1 MSEEY
6 PRALPCASSNNDLPG
21 LHPKQEHA
29 GMQDVDNDDS
39 DLSSIEEGG
48 DNDAGRQ
55 RPASSRDLY

>member
-1 MSEEY
+1 M
-6 PRALPCASSNNDLPG
+6 ATCQLACTGNDLAG
-21 LHPKQEHA
+21 FQLEAEDA

-55 RPASSRDLY
+55 RPASIHYLY